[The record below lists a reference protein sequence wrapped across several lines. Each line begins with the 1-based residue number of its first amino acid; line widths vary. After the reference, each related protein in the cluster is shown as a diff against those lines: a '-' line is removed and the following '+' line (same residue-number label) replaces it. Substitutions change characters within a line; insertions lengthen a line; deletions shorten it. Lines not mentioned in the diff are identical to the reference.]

1 MRWQYW
7 RLYNVWLLLMLSST
21 LLLSLCLVESRRAWA
36 GESSKGQQKGTPA
49 ACSEAEVRWKH
60 LVKQA
65 LPAVVRV
72 ASVSVVTM
80 RHERQQGFLSTDPF
94 LPSAMLQEEQE
105 AQQNSRQGSGVLV
118 SPDGYVVTTYHVIE
132 KAEEIFVTLHDDR
145 EFQAQLVDTDPVT
158 DLAILKLPGQ
168 DFPSVPFGDFR
179 HVEIADPVVAIG
191 DPFGLGLTVTKGIV
205 SGVRRAQAGLTF
217 YDELIQ
223 TDAAINPGNS
233 GGALLNS
240 CGQLIGIVTAMAALR
255 GDATGVGFAVP
266 VNIVQA
272 VFEQVRTSG
281 RVRYGWFGIVLQEFT
296 PELARGL
303 AIPEIGGVLVSD
315 VVQGGPAAQAGIQR
329 GDVLLQCGGVSVHT
343 LAEMRHRIAQSV
355 PGTQVRLK
363 VYRHGEERLLTL
375 RVGDLPEVS
384 APQRAEEHAET
395 ELDDLGMVI
404 TDLTLALASRLEMPL
419 TTRGVVITEVFPDGL
434 AQQAG
439 LASGDVIQEVNRQVV
454 RSVQDL
460 RGRLEHA
467 TDASLVFLVNRRG
480 TTWYA
485 LVDRTT

>member
-1 MRWQYW
+1 
-7 RLYNVWLLLMLSST
+7 
-21 LLLSLCLVESRRAWA
+21 
-36 GESSKGQQKGTPA
+36 
-49 ACSEAEVRWKH
+49 
-60 LVKQA
+60 
-65 LPAVVRV
+65 
-72 ASVSVVTM
+72 
-80 RHERQQGFLSTDPF
+80 
-94 LPSAMLQEEQE
+94 
-105 AQQNSRQGSGVLV
+105 
-118 SPDGYVVTTYHVIE
+118 
-132 KAEEIFVTLHDDR
+132 
-145 EFQAQLVDTDPVT
+145 VDTDPVT

-205 SGVRRAQAGLTF
+205 SGVRRAQSDLTF

-233 GGALLNS
+233 GGALLNG

-272 VFEQVRTSG
+272 VFEQVRASG
-281 RVRYGWFGIVLQEFT
+281 RVRYGWFGIVLQELT
-296 PELARGL
+296 PGLARGL
-303 AIPEIGGVLVSD
+303 AIPEMGGVLVSD
-315 VVQGGPAAQAGIQR
+315 VVPGGPAAQAGIQR
-329 GDVLLQCGGVSVHT
+329 GDLLLQCGGVPVHT

-355 PGTQVRLK
+355 PGTQVRLR
-363 VYRHGEERLLTL
+363 VYRHGEERQLVL
-375 RVGDLPEVS
+375 RVGEIPEAS

-419 TTRGVVITEVFPDGL
+419 ATLGVVITEVYPDGL

-439 LASGDVIQEVNRQVV
+439 LASGDVIQEVNRQVI

-460 RGRLEHA
+460 QKILEHT
-467 TDASLVFLVNRRG
+467 TDASLVFLVSRG
-480 TTWYA
+480 RTTWYA
-485 LVDRTT
+485 LVDRTA

>member
-7 RLYNVWLLLMLSST
+7 RLYNVWLWLRRSSV
-21 LLLSLCLVESRRAWA
+21 LLLSLGLMASHSA
-36 GESSKGQQKGTPA
+36 GADESSRGRGTPP
-49 ACSEAEVRWKH
+49 ACTEAEVRWKH
-60 LVKQA
+60 IVKQA
-65 LPAVVRV
+65 LPAVVQV
-72 ASVSVVTM
+72 ASVSAKA
-80 RHERQQGFLSTDPF
+80 RRYERQKSFLSPNPF

-105 AQQNSRQGSGVLV
+105 VQQNSRQGSGVLL

-132 KAEEIFVTLHDDR
+132 KAEDIFVTLNDDR

-205 SGVRRAQAGLTF
+205 SGVRRAQSGLTF

-233 GGALLNS
+233 GGALLNG

-272 VFEQVRTSG
+272 VFEQVRASG
-281 RVRYGWFGIVLQEFT
+281 RVRYGWFGIVLQELT
-296 PELARGL
+296 PGLARGL
-303 AIPEIGGVLVSD
+303 AIPERGGVLVSD
-315 VVQGGPAAQAGIQR
+315 VVPGGPAAQAGIQR
-329 GDVLLQCGGVSVHT
+329 GDVLLQLGGVPVHT

-355 PGTQVRLK
+355 PGTQVRLR
-363 VYRHGEERLLTL
+363 VYRHGEERQLAL
-375 RVGDLPEVS
+375 RVGELPEAS

-419 TTRGVVITEVFPDGL
+419 ATLGVVITEVYPDGL

-460 RGRLEHA
+460 QKILEHT
-467 TDASLVFLVNRRG
+467 TDASLVFLVSRGG

-485 LVDRTT
+485 LIDRTA